1 MQSESTDEGIQVPGQ
16 LDLLNEIPEEIRETK
31 QCGTGGR
38 TKAMNRRTVHGD
50 EAREWTRELGRT
62 GRFAPEQ
69 LLLVWLMALTVNDQW
84 ESDET
89 LETLST
95 DAGMSMENVKHH
107 LEILRENNVVSWFAR
122 DNGVPVATA
131 FTLNRRFPDSARR

>member
-1 MQSESTDEGIQVPGQ
+1 MRTQTA
-16 LDLLNEIPEEIRETK
+16 
-31 QCGTGGR
+31 TGD
-38 TKAMNRRTVHGD
+38 A
-50 EAREWTRELGRT
+50 AREWARELGQT

-69 LLLVWLMALTVNDQW
+69 LLLLWLMTLTVNDRW

-95 DAGMSMENVKHH
+95 DAGMSVESVKHH
-107 LEILRENNVVSWFAR
+107 LQILRENNVVSWHTR

-131 FTLNRRFPDSARR
+131 FTLNRSFPGSARR